1 MKAGLPIFDATRAII
16 TLNSAGQP
24 VNHSVNVVTITTAD
38 EFPNDGSSQPIEMPQ
53 TATPTQ
59 VDTIITFVTS
69 QAVRDQA
76 PTTTPKFSL
85 TSGRVD

>member
-1 MKAGLPIFDATRAII
+1 
-16 TLNSAGQP
+16 
-24 VNHSVNVVTITTAD
+24 
-38 EFPNDGSSQPIEMPQ
+38 MPQ

-85 TSGRVD
+85 TSGRVDWKIIYYETNAGEDL